1 MNDTPAQ
8 QPQGAPGGAGLAP
21 RLTRS
26 RGLTAGCRAI
36 AEMGQDRRRQARGG
50 RRPADD
56 PARPR
61 RRAPVVPPR
70 PRPLIEPSQAVT
82 GFAGGRGC
90 HHDLAARRPSEAVC
104 TPVSCT
110 KLVEYSTAFAVPVNK
125 SDTSENSR
133 ILQTVVVCEHS
144 ARYPDTY
151 WRTLSLGPICYV

>member
-1 MNDTPAQ
+1 MHDTPAQ

-26 RGLTAGCRAI
+26 RGLTAGRRAI

-70 PRPLIEPSQAVT
+70 PRPSIEPSQAVT

-90 HHDLAARRPSEAVC
+90 HHDLAAWRPSLCRVRNLSS
-104 TPVSCT
+104 TVQLLLYPSINLTQVKT
-110 KLVEYSTAFAVPVNK
+110 LEYSRPWSFV
-125 SDTSENSR
+125 
-133 ILQTVVVCEHS
+133 S
-144 ARYPDTY
+144 ARRGIRIHT
-151 WRTLSLGPICYV
+151 GVH